1 MQSMDSTVRD
11 DYLWLLSESALP
23 VLNQAEEG
31 FRDKVNALTIN
42 KRLRK
47 SISPTRAAIV
57 IEQVLLRQRAK
68 VKFERAGELFFTRK
82 SLEQATSGRIAR
94 HKASRFA
101 HLPSVAD
108 ICCGIGGDLIA
119 LAEREMSDSAI
130 SETVGIDMDELTAL
144 FASKNID
151 VLGLEHAAVK
161 QATFEDVSLERFDG
175 IHIDPDRR
183 VKNRTVRGDF
193 FQPSL
198 SEIRQR
204 VGLEQSLAIKVAPAT
219 PPHRS
224 TPDDAETQWIGDNR
238 ECKEQVIWSG
248 LVTENP
254 GCRTA
259 TYVNSQHEAFHFTA
273 TAKELARSRPNPP
286 EKLGAAVYEPHPT
299 VLAAGLVSPLA
310 RRLGLRPVDAQ
321 VDYLT
326 GEAAER
332 CKLIRKFRID
342 VELKLNLKLLSK
354 ELRQRK
360 IGQIVVKK
368 RGVDQAIFDNIQALK
383 IAGENKA
390 TIIATRHNGKR
401 LALITNIEERR

>member
-1 MQSMDSTVRD
+1 MDSTVRD
-11 DYLWLLSESALP
+11 DYLWLTSESARP
-23 VLNQAEEG
+23 VLNQAEED

-57 IEQVLLRQRAK
+57 IEQVLLRSRAK
-68 VKFERAGELFFTRK
+68 VKFDRASELFFTRK
-82 SLEQATSGRIAR
+82 SLEQATSERIAR
-94 HKASRFA
+94 HKANRFA

-119 LAEREMSDSAI
+119 LAKREMSNSVI
-130 SETVGIDMDELTAL
+130 PETVGIDMDELTAL
-144 FASKNID
+144 FAGKNIE
-151 VLGLEHAAVK
+151 VLGLEHAVVT
-161 QATFEDVSLERFDG
+161 QTSFEDVSLERFDG

-204 VGLEQSLAIKVAPAT
+204 VSQEQSLAIKVAPAT
-219 PPHRS
+219 PHHRS
-224 TPDDAETQWIGDNR
+224 TPADAETQWIGDNR

-248 LVTENP
+248 PATENP

-259 TYVNSQHEAFHFTA
+259 TYVSSQHKAFHFTA

-286 EKLGAAVYEPHPT
+286 DELSTAIYEPHPT
-299 VLAAGLVSPLA
+299 ILAAGLVNPLA
-310 RRLGLRPVDAQ
+310 RRLGLRPVDAH

-326 GEAAER
+326 GIPSER

-368 RGVDQAIFDNIQALK
+368 RGVDKAIFDNIQALK

-390 TIIATRHNGKR
+390 TIIATRHNGRR
-401 LALITNIEERR
+401 LALITNIEERK

>member
-1 MQSMDSTVRD
+1 MRHMDPNVRD

-23 VLNQAEEG
+23 LLSQAEDD

-57 IEQVLLRQRAK
+57 IEQVLLRLRAEA
-68 VKFERAGELFFTRK
+68 KFARANELFFTRK
-82 SLEQATSGRIAR
+82 SLEQATSQRIAR
-94 HKASRFA
+94 YKASRFA
-101 HLPSVAD
+101 ELSSVAD

-119 LAEREMSDSAI
+119 LAARDKRDSI
-130 SETVGIDMDELTAL
+130 VNETVGIERDELTAM
-144 FASKNID
+144 FAAKNIE
-151 VLGLEHAAVK
+151 VLEHENAAVK
-161 QATFEDVSLERFDG
+161 QMAFEDFSLDRFGG

-193 FQPSL
+193 FQPAL
-198 SEIRQR
+198 TEIRQR
-204 VGLEQSLAIKVAPAT
+204 VGQQQNLAIKVAPAT

-248 LVTENP
+248 PLTVNP
-254 GCRTA
+254 GFRTA
-259 TYVNSQHEAFHFTA
+259 TYVNSKHEAFHFTA
-273 TAKELARSRPNPP
+273 SVEELEQSRPNPS
-286 EKLGAAVYEPHPT
+286 EHLGTNIYEPHPT
-299 VLAAGLVSPLA
+299 VLAAGLVTPLA
-310 RRLGLRPVDAQ
+310 RRLGLRPVDAH

-326 GEAAER
+326 GVPSER

-368 RGVDQAIFDNIQALK
+368 RGVDQAIFENIRALK

-390 TIIATRHNGKR
+390 TIIATRHNGRR
-401 LALITNIEERR
+401 LALITNIEERG

>member
-1 MQSMDSTVRD
+1 MLGMDSTVRD
-11 DYLWLLSESALP
+11 DYLWLLSEDALP

-31 FRDKVNALTIN
+31 FRNKVNALTIN

-57 IEQVLLRQRAK
+57 IEQVLLRSRAK
-68 VKFERAGELFFTRK
+68 VKFERANELFFTRK
-82 SLEQATSGRIAR
+82 SLEQATSERIAR

-101 HLPSVAD
+101 HLSSVAD

-119 LAEREMSDSAI
+119 LAAREMPNAVI
-130 SETVGIDMDELTAL
+130 SETIGIEMDELTAL
-144 FASKNID
+144 FSRKNIE
-151 VLGLEHAAVK
+151 VLGFEHATVE
-161 QATFEDVSLERFDG
+161 QATFADVSLERFDG

-198 SEIRQR
+198 TEIRRR
-204 VGLEQSLAIKVAPAT
+204 VSQSQSLAIKVAPAT

-248 LVTENP
+248 PVTENP

-259 TYVNSQHEAFHFTA
+259 TYVNSSHEAFHFTA
-273 TAKELARSRPNPP
+273 TPKELARSRPNPP
-286 EKLGAAVYEPHPT
+286 EKLSAAIYEPHPA
-299 VLAAGLVSPLA
+299 VLAAGLVTPLA
-310 RRLGLRPVDAQ
+310 NRLGLRPVDGQ
-321 VDYLT
+321 IDYLT
-326 GEAAER
+326 GSPIEK

-368 RGVDQAIFDNIQALK
+368 RGVDQATFDNIQSLK
-383 IAGENKA
+383 VAGENKA
-390 TIIATRHNGKR
+390 TIIATRHNGR
-401 LALITNIEERR
+401 RVALITNIEKRV